1 MSAREQVVSAMAT
14 RDEAQQALCVHVIE
28 AVQAQFGRN
37 IRALILTGS
46 LARSEGSFLREEDR
60 WHLLGDAEFLLIL
73 HDGATLI
80 SDQDFRATARAVEQQ
95 LQEQA
100 ISCRIDLSAAYLE
113 YLRRMHPH
121 IFAYELRTCGKVIW
135 GDPET
140 LTAVPSFTARD
151 IPKADAWWLL
161 CNRIIEQLTWLADLH
176 AGAADADLY
185 GVQKFYL
192 ELATSL
198 LVFLDQYEPTYAG
211 RAARLAE
218 LARRGAPELPFPLP
232 AFAAEVVR
240 YTEFKLRPE
249 TRPRGEAK
257 STTFLTAEWMKPIAY
272 ARKLWQWEIEQL
284 LGAPA
289 GEATPEVLMRRLLRK
304 QTLADKAKGW
314 LYAVRANRQALS
326 PALRKSTQGTP
337 RYLTYAAASRLY
349 FAIPDVLNGS
359 RDEIHPVLNSIRAL
373 LPLLPAREH
382 ASGDWVQLCRDVAW
396 NYEQF
401 LTRTRLS

>member
-1 MSAREQVVSAMAT
+1 MSARGQVVSAMAT
-14 RDEAQQALCVHVIE
+14 RDGAQQMLCAQVVE

-46 LARSEGSFLREEDR
+46 LARDEGSFLREEDR
-60 WHLLGDAEFLLIL
+60 WRLLGDAEFLLIL
-73 HDGATLI
+73 HDGTTLI
-80 SDQDFRATARAVEQQ
+80 SDQAFRTTARAIEQR
-95 LQEQA
+95 LGEQA

-113 YLRRMHPH
+113 YLRRMQPH

-135 GDPET
+135 GDTEA
-140 LTAVPSFTARD
+140 LTAIPAFTVRD

-161 CNRIIEQLTWLADLH
+161 CNRMIEQLTWLSELH

-198 LVFLDQYEPTYAG
+198 LVFLDLYEPSYSG
-211 RAARLAE
+211 RAAKLAE
-218 LARRGAPELPFPLP
+218 LARRGTPELPFPLP

-249 TRPRGEAK
+249 ARLRDEAK
-257 STTFLTAEWMKPIAY
+257 STSLFTAEWLKPIPY

-284 LGAPA
+284 LGASA
-289 GEATPEVLMRRLLRK
+289 VEATPDTLMRRLLRK
-304 QTLADKAKGW
+304 QKLADKAKGW

-326 PALRKSTQGTP
+326 PLLRRWTKGTP

-349 FAIPDVLNGS
+349 FAMPDVLNGS
-359 RDEIHPVLNSIRAL
+359 RDEVRPVLNSIRAL

-382 ASGDWVQLCRDVAW
+382 ASGDWVQLCRGVAW